1 MPLIHAFPPPQ
12 AAYNAFAVLQTGLWP
27 LLIPVEEIRMRRIVI
42 GVDGSETSMRGV
54 EWVAEWAKPTAE
66 IWLTFAAGPKPQLTP
81 ALRDAYEPVAREL
94 TVAHLTPADAL
105 LRGRGFKRLY
115 KDVRYGDPTGIL
127 LQVAGEKQAT
137 AIVVGSS
144 GRGRLAS
151 LLLGSVA
158 QSIVAQA
165 RFTVIV
171 VH

>member
-1 MPLIHAFPPPQ
+1 
-12 AAYNAFAVLQTGLWP
+12 
-27 LLIPVEEIRMRRIVI
+27 MRRIVV
-42 GVDGSETSMRGV
+42 GVDGSETSIRGV
-54 EWVAEWAKPTAE
+54 GWVAEWAKPAAE
-66 IWLTFAAGPKPQLTP
+66 VWLTFAAGPKPELTP
-81 ALRDAYEPVAREL
+81 ALRDEYEPVAREL
-94 TVAHLTPADAL
+94 TAAHLAPAEAL
-105 LRGRGFKRLY
+105 LRERGFKRIR
-115 KDVRYGDPTGIL
+115 KEVRYGQATGVL

-137 AIVVGSS
+137 AIVVGSA